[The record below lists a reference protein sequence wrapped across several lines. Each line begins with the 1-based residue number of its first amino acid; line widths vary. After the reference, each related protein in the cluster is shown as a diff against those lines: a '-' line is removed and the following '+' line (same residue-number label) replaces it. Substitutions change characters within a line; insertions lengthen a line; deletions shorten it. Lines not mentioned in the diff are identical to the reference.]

1 MSAQYCETMDCPI
14 CMDSIVSI
22 NNRVTTECGHCFHTS
37 CLMTSVAHNGLAC
50 PYCRT
55 AMAETPEEEEEEED
69 DWGTID
75 EDDEP
80 YSDFALRGL
89 RLFTDN
95 LNGVAHDA
103 DDLAEEE
110 EEEDEDEEEEEEEEP
125 KPTPEFITQK
135 LVSQGITMEQM
146 VKVLLLDHEE
156 YSENEEFHRV
166 ECEIFGKLRIIISN
180 YHPEQALQQQQPTP
194 PRPVAAPSQQLDS
207 SAQPKVSRYVNP
219 QSSFRIHV

>member
-1 MSAQYCETMDCPI
+1 
-14 CMDSIVSI
+14 
-22 NNRVTTECGHCFHTS
+22 
-37 CLMTSVAHNGLAC
+37 MTSVAHNGLAC